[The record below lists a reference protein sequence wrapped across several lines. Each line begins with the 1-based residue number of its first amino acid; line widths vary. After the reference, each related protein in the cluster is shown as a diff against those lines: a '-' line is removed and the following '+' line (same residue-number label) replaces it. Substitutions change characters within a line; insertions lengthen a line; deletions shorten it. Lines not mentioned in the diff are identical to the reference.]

1 MHIVENS
8 WEFSFTQILR
18 AIKFGKIGQIHQ
30 NQNSKS
36 LNWKWLIVDFTKNL
50 AVKKILSFLH
60 CEPQHH
66 LIIAS
71 IMRTSICFYQNG
83 KYGFSFY
90 NLCNVE
96 YVHIIFLQIHTV
108 EITEFSSQ
116 NVFTEVKIILKLQP
130 QFFREST
137 NSLFTLCGNFIY
149 FCFHFLKEHPMCQ
162 ICTNLFNMIYTQL
175 WVMNLSK

>member
-1 MHIVENS
+1 MRIFFHS
-8 WEFSFTQILR
+8 
-18 AIKFGKIGQIHQ
+18 
-30 NQNSKS
+30 
-36 LNWKWLIVDFTKNL
+36 DFTCNQIWQNWTNPPKSKFQVSKL
-50 AVKKILSFLH
+50 KMTDCWFHEKSGRKKILSFLH
-60 CEPQHH
+60 CEPPHH

-71 IMRTSICFYQNG
+71 IMRISICFYQNG

-116 NVFTEVKIILKLQP
+116 NVFTEVKIIHFKTAP

-175 WVMNLSK
+175 WVMKLSK